1 MGKIKSKK
9 KKPSTSGSGGSYQGG
24 LTNLIREAKK
34 MQHKIEKLKEGLK
47 VEEYVAEAGDGEEV
61 IIKATV
67 NGDLELKNIE
77 ISEAA
82 YKDRDMLNDLI
93 ITAVN
98 KAIKD
103 SQVKKDDEMNGIT
116 SGFSFLTNPLVIL
129 SSDVNG
135 DIE

>member
-1 MGKIKSKK
+1 MTKVKK
-9 KKPSTSGSGGSYQGG
+9 KSSGTGGSFQGG

-34 MQHKIEKLKEGLK
+34 MQHKIEKLKDELK
-47 VEEYVAEAGDGEEV
+47 IEEYFGEAGDGEAI

-82 YKDRDMLNDLI
+82 YKEDKEMINDLI

-98 KAIKD
+98 KAIKE
-103 SQVKKDDEMNGIT
+103 SQSKKDSEMNGIT
-116 SGFSFLTNPLVIL
+116 SGFSFPGLF
-129 SSDVNG
+129 
-135 DIE
+135 

>member
-1 MGKIKSKK
+1 MAKIKSKK
-9 KKPSTSGSGGSYQGG
+9 KKTSSSGSGGSYQGG

-34 MQHKIEKLKEGLK
+34 MQYKIEKLKEGLK
-47 VEEYVAEAGDGEEV
+47 TEEYIAEAGDGEEV
-61 IIKATV
+61 VIKATV

-82 YKDRDMLNDLI
+82 YKEDRDMLNDLI

-116 SGFSFLTNPLVIL
+116 SGFSFPGLF
-129 SSDVNG
+129 
-135 DIE
+135 